1 MFCHCIRVFFETRN
15 SNLLIREIVN
25 PILDGFFGGFSRM
38 KWGWQ
43 KDTSFLPKVHDTYPT
58 MMKLGKFDEYLSKA
72 DPNNV
77 SSAFNNTPAFFTRN

>member
-1 MFCHCIRVFFETRN
+1 
-15 SNLLIREIVN
+15 
-25 PILDGFFGGFSRM
+25 M